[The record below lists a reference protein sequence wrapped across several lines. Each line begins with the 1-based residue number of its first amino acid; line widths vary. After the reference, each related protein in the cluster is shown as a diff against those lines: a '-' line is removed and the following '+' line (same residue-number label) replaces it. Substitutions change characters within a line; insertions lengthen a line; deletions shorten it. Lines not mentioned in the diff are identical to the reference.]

1 MDIFMDCGECLRS
14 HLFESSL
21 KTSLESDIMDV
32 SAGDKTKNQSDSR
45 CGNYFNYIV
54 VIKCKKYKDTVLRT
68 VPPIGRACSVVLL
81 NLAILGHLHA
91 TSQILQSLDKHG

>member
-1 MDIFMDCGECLRS
+1 MDGHSRLGCGECLRS

-32 SAGDKTKNQSDSR
+32 SAGDKGKKKQSDSR

-54 VIKCKKYKDTVLRT
+54 VIKCKKIR
-68 VPPIGRACSVVLL
+68 
-81 NLAILGHLHA
+81 
-91 TSQILQSLDKHG
+91 